1 MEILS
6 IYPKISL
13 ATLDNLGIYYEVIES
28 TSEDFCSIKFKKD
41 DFEQVYNIG
50 LEGHKKLLNEG

>member
-1 MEILS
+1 METLV
-6 IYPKISL
+6 IYPKLSL
-13 ATLDNLGIYYEVIES
+13 LTLDNLGIGYEVIES